1 MHIDARNQTSSR
13 GGTSMNHSLVYK
25 IASDPYEF
33 QQINQLNYETF
44 VKEIPQHKEND
55 AEQLVDKFHDENTY
69 IIAKN
74 GECIIGMI
82 AVRANRPFS
91 LDHKLHDLDEHIPS
105 GSVPCEVRL
114 LSVREEYRST
124 RVFYGLCERLVHFCL
139 KKGYNLALISGTVRQ
154 LKLYR
159 RIGFKPFASLVGKDD
174 AQFQPM
180 YLTKESF
187 EQSTKAF
194 KRLML
199 SASNTQQPS
208 YARERKH
215 SFLPGPVPLH
225 PKVEEAFRT
234 EPFSH
239 RDKSFVQEVNDLK
252 NQLCSMTG
260 SKQCEIVV
268 GTGTLTN
275 DMVAQQLRL
284 IEGGGLILSNGEF
297 GSRLIEHAERSG
309 LSFHTLCK
317 KWGEEISVAEIESAL
332 KTWSPKWIWTVHCE
346 TSTGYLY
353 DLVEILSLAKEN
365 GAELCVDACSS
376 LGIVP
381 VNFQDVYLATSVSG
395 KGLGSYP
402 GLGIIFHREELY
414 SHRTIP
420 RYLDIGLYAEKGSI
434 PFTHS
439 SNLVSALKAALTHLD
454 FNRNL
459 ELSKIV
465 RETFNEWGITVM
477 GNEGFSPGVITI
489 ELPRGVSS
497 RSIGDECKERGMLL
511 SYESDYLLERNWI
524 QLALMGYH
532 REEGMTEA
540 LEFLKEVL
548 EPVKE
553 AGYV

>member
-1 MHIDARNQTSSR
+1 
-13 GGTSMNHSLVYK
+13 MNHSLVYK

-33 QQINQLNYETF
+33 QQINQLNYKTF

-55 AEQLVDKFHDENTY
+55 TEQLVDKFHDENTY

-74 GECIIGMI
+74 GESIIGMI

-91 LDHKLHDLDEHIPS
+91 LDHKLHDLDDHIPS

-159 RIGFKPFASLVGKDD
+159 RIGFKPFASLVGTDD
-174 AQFQPM
+174 AKFQPM
-180 YLTKESF
+180 YLTIESF
-187 EQSTKAF
+187 QQSTKAF

-199 SASNTQQPS
+199 SASNSQQPP
-208 YARERKH
+208 YKKKH

-225 PKVEEAFRT
+225 PKVEEAFRS

-239 RDKSFVQEVNDLK
+239 RDKSFVQEVNSLK
-252 NQLCSMTG
+252 KQLCRMTG
-260 SKQCEIVV
+260 SGYCEIVV

-284 IEGGGLILSNGEF
+284 IKGKGLILSNGEF
-297 GSRLIEHAERSG
+297 GNRLIEHAERCG
-309 LSFHTLCK
+309 LSFHTLSK
-317 KWGEEISVAEIESAL
+317 NWGEEITLAEIDSAL
-332 KTWSPKWIWTVHCE
+332 NAYTPKWIWTVHCE
-346 TSTGYLY
+346 TSTGYLF
-353 DLVEILSLAKEN
+353 DLVEILSLAKAH

-376 LGIVP
+376 FGVVP

-395 KGLGSYP
+395 KGAGSYP
-402 GLGIIFHREELY
+402 GLGIIFHREELC
-414 SHRTIP
+414 SHPSIP
-420 RYLDIGLYAEKGSI
+420 RYLDLGLYSEKGSI

-439 SNLVSALKAALTHLD
+439 SNLVRALREAITHLN
-454 FNRNL
+454 FNHNI
-459 ELSKIV
+459 ELSIKV
-465 RETFNEWGITVM
+465 RETFIDWGIAIM
-477 GNEGFSPGVITI
+477 GNEGFSPGVITL
-489 ELPRGVSS
+489 ELPRGVSG
-497 RSIGDECKERGMLL
+497 RSIGDECKARGLLL

-524 QLALMGYH
+524 QLALMGCH

-540 LEFLKEVL
+540 LEILKEVL
-548 EPVKE
+548 EPVSE
-553 AGYV
+553 ARYV